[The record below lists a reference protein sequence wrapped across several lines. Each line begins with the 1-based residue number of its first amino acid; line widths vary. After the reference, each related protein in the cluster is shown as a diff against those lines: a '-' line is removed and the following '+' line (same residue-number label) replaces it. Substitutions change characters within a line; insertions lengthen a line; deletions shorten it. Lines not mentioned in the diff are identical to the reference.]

1 MTLVRNAVDS
11 RTRASRKAALGP
23 MAAVGVSLVTTEM
36 GAFEGR
42 RAAAVAPFREMPRVV
57 K

>member
-1 MTLVRNAVDS
+1 
-11 RTRASRKAALGP
+11 

-36 GAFEGR
+36 AAFEDR
-42 RAAAVAPFREMPRVV
+42 RAAAVPPFREMPRVV